1 MYQKTLRIGM
11 ASLGIALLG
20 ATLSLAALQE
30 PAKAPD
36 NTKVNKRDRKAG
48 EPTAD
53 QQKENTSDRETAR
66 KIRRAIVADKS
77 LSTYAHNVKV
87 IVQNGAVTLKG
98 PVRSEDEKKA
108 VEAKATEAAG
118 SAKVS
123 NELSVKG
130 GTTHAKRKKTT

>member
-1 MYQKTLRIGM
+1 MYTKARKVRVSGLGILLLG
-11 ASLGIALLG
+11 ASLG
-20 ATLSLAALQE
+20 LAAPQE
-30 PAKAPD
+30 PAKPD
-36 NTKVNKRDRKAG
+36 NTKVNKRDRTAG

-53 QQKENTSDRETAR
+53 QQKEKTSDRQLAA

-87 IVQNGAVTLKG
+87 IVQGGAVTLKG
-98 PVRSEDEKKA
+98 PVHTEDEKKA

-118 SAKVS
+118 SAKVT

-130 GTTHAKRKKTT
+130 DSTHAKKAKTT